1 MSLHS
6 AQLIFNPHAG
16 SWEWGKIVD
25 AFSAFWRAQGW
36 DVLVTPT
43 ERPGHAVELAA
54 DAATRQVELVF
65 AAGGD
70 GTMHEVANGLAKSET
85 IMAPLPVGTANILAK
100 ELAIPT
106 PRVLKPDW
114 WTEML
119 ETLATGR
126 VQRMD
131 LGHVDI
137 EGGSGRYWMLWASA
151 GADGFVID
159 QIEPRTP
166 KAKRFG
172 MLGYAAKAAWFL
184 PAFKGIS
191 GSVSVDGQDYTGD
204 FLMVNISNCR
214 RYAAGEFN
222 LNRAGVLDDGLFE
235 VWIFRGKSWP
245 MLLRYSIVIGL
256 DGQSFDPNI
265 ERIQAKHVRI
275 ETDVPTPFH
284 LDAEPSGSTPLT
296 CTIEPGALRILV
308 PSTTPKGLFEQAG
321 TPLSAI

>member
-1 MSLHS
+1 MRS

-16 SWEWGKIVD
+16 SWEWGEIVNTV
-25 AFSAFWRAQGW
+25 SAFWSAQGW

-43 ERPGHAVELAA
+43 ERSGHAVELAT
-54 DAATRQVELVF
+54 DAANRRVELVF

-70 GTMHEVANGLAKSET
+70 GTMHEVANGLANSET

-114 WTEML
+114 WSAML

-137 EGGSGRYWMLWASA
+137 EGSRGRHWMLWASA
-151 GADGFVID
+151 GADGFVVD
-159 QIEPRTP
+159 RIEPQTA

-172 MLGYAAKAAWFL
+172 MLGYAVKAAWFL

-191 GSVSVDGQDYTGD
+191 GRVIVDGVEYGGD
-204 FLMVNISNCR
+204 FLMVNVSNCR
-214 RYAAGEFN
+214 RYAAGEFS
-222 LNRAGVLDDGLFE
+222 LNRGGVLDDGLFE

-245 MLLRYSIVIGL
+245 MLVRYSIVIGL

-275 ETDVPTPFH
+275 ETDTPTPFH
-284 LDAEPSGSTPLT
+284 LDAEPGGLTPLA
-296 CTIEPGALRILV
+296 CTIAPGALRILV
-308 PSTTPKGLFEQAG
+308 PEMTPKGLFGQLG
-321 TPLSAI
+321 TPLSAL